1 MNENFY
7 LGLANELAAKL
18 RRVSSFVNHG
28 PSIGSYHEEVLKTIL
43 SSMLPERF
51 TLKTGFSYTTEQGPS
66 SQGDILIIDENNPA
80 AYFFKE
86 GNFAVAHPDAVVCA
100 IEVKTKL
107 NKQTFGES
115 IKNLHSFSVRSI
127 NKRTT
132 TFLFSYDSVPFTP
145 KTLAR
150 WYASISD
157 IPDEPEFYPW
167 AIYALNQGIILMK
180 SGKADNICGHVACTG
195 EETEDVKL
203 KSLSIF
209 LQTIRKKL
217 LLHSQIDLNPFGDAA
232 MDGMKWSDVC
242 YTYG

>member
-43 SSMLPERF
+43 FSMLPERF
-51 TLKTGFSYTTEQGPS
+51 TLKTGFSYTPEQGPS
-66 SQGDILIIDENNPA
+66 NQGDILIIDENHPV

-107 NKQTFGES
+107 NKQTFRDS
-115 IKNLHSFSVRSI
+115 INNLHSFSIRSI
-127 NKRTT
+127 KKRTIS
-132 TFLFSYDSVPFTP
+132 FLFSYDSVPFTS

-150 WYASISD
+150 WYESITD
-157 IPDEPEFYPW
+157 IPNEPKNYPW
-167 AIYALNQGIILMK
+167 AIYALNQGIIVMK
-180 SGKADNICGHVACTG
+180 SGKADNIWGHVPFTG
-195 EETEDVKL
+195 EEAEDVKL

-209 LQTIRKKL
+209 FQTIRQAL
-217 LLHSQIDLNPFGDAA
+217 LLHSQIDLNPFEYTV
-232 MDGMKWSDVC
+232 MDGMNLSNVC